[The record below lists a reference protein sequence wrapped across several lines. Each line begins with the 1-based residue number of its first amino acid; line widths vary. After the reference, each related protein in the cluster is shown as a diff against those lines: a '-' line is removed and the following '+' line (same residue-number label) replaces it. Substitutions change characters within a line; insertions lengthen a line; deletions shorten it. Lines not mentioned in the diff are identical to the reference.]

1 MKKILGVLFLV
12 FISTVSCTTKYKN
25 MQSFETVWQTINDKY
40 YDPNFGGLDWSEV
53 YGRYQPQITATQ
65 NEEEYYLLINKM
77 LFELNVSH
85 IGVVPPDDLR
95 QIDPIL
101 SAEGSIGIDVRMLE
115 NNAVITSVKSDSPAA
130 QAGLRVGYI
139 IKGID
144 GIKIEQLTDIK
155 HVNDIEYQ
163 NIDKETL
170 KNLKI
175 LIPPYNERNRNK
187 QITNA
192 ILEEIY
198 GLPDTTVS
206 IEYLDENGDS
216 HLEKIVRAKRK
227 VKMVFDDTLPL
238 PPAYVEFEAKR
249 LNNNIGYVRFNAFIP
264 PVDHKFKNTI
274 ESMLDTSALIIDLR
288 GNHGGIFDVRKTMAE
303 ALVKDR
309 VLFWRYKGRN
319 KTRDAFLEPADN
331 VYAGPVAVIVDYM
344 CISSGEEFSGG
355 LKAIN
360 RATIIGERTPGLV
373 LTADFL
379 KLPNGAA
386 FLYPNTQT
394 ITADGTVLEGHGV
407 VPDIE
412 VVLDRN
418 ELLQG
423 KDSQLEAAITFLL
436 NNIQK

>member
-1 MKKILGVLFLV
+1 MKKSLFVLILV
-12 FISTVSCTTKYKN
+12 FITVVSYATENKN
-25 MQSFETVWQTINDKY
+25 MQSFETVWQTIQDKY
-40 YDPNFGGLDWSEV
+40 FDPTFGGLNWNDV
-53 YGRYQPQITATQ
+53 YDRYQPQIKAAQ

-85 IGVVPPDDLR
+85 IGVVPPDDL
-95 QIDPIL
+95 QQTDPIL

-115 NNAVITSVKSDSPAA
+115 NNAVITSVKSDSPGAK
-130 QAGLRVGYI
+130 AGLRPGYI

-163 NIDKETL
+163 NIDKETF

-187 QITNA
+187 QITKS
-192 ILEEIY
+192 ILEKIY
-198 GLPDTTVS
+198 GPSDTTVS
-206 IEYLDENGDS
+206 IEYLDENGGS

-227 VKMVFDDTLPL
+227 VKMVFDDAPL
-238 PPAYVEFEAKR
+238 PPSFVEFEAK
-249 LNNNIGYVRFNAFIP
+249 LLDNNIGYVRFNAFIP
-264 PVDHKFKNTI
+264 TVDHKFKSTI
-274 ESMLDTSALIIDLR
+274 ESMGDTSALIIDLR
-288 GNHGGIFDVRKTMAE
+288 GNHGGIFDVRKAMAE

-309 VLFWRYKGRN
+309 ILFWRYKGRN
-319 KTRDAFLEPADN
+319 KTQDAFLEPTDN
-331 VYAGPVAVIVDYM
+331 VYERPVAVIVDYM
-344 CISSGEEFSGG
+344 CVSSGEEFSGG

-360 RATIIGERTPGLV
+360 RATIIGERTPGAV
-373 LTADFL
+373 LTVDFV
-379 KLPNGAA
+379 KLPNGAV

-394 ITADGTVLEGHGV
+394 ITADGTVLEGYGV

-412 VVLDRN
+412 VALDRN

-423 KDSQLEAAITFLL
+423 KDSQLEAAINFIL
-436 NNIQK
+436 KK